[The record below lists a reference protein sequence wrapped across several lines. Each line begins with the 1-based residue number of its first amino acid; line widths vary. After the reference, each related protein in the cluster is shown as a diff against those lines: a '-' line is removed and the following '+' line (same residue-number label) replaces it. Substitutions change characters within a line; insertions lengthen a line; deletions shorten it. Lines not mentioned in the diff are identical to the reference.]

1 MTESTSII
9 LAGVGGKGVITI
21 TNVLSH
27 GLVAHGYDV
36 KVSEVYGM
44 SQRGGSVHAQVRF
57 GTTIYSPLIE
67 KGTTDYVVG
76 FDQIEALRWGSFLKQ
91 EGRMLVNMAELKEDT
106 YKGTDEGSFKQYRN
120 VSFIQAS
127 AIAKETGNIRNE
139 NFVMLGALLQSLGFG
154 FDTWQSTM
162 EKYIKKQF
170 QEGSILSL
178 LRGMSE
184 QLAVEEKEIVYGL

>member
-1 MTESTSII
+1 
-9 LAGVGGKGVITI
+9 
-21 TNVLSH
+21 
-27 GLVAHGYDV
+27 
-36 KVSEVYGM
+36 
-44 SQRGGSVHAQVRF
+44 
-57 GTTIYSPLIE
+57 
-67 KGTTDYVVG
+67 
-76 FDQIEALRWGSFLKQ
+76 
-91 EGRMLVNMAELKEDT
+91 MLVNMAELKEDT